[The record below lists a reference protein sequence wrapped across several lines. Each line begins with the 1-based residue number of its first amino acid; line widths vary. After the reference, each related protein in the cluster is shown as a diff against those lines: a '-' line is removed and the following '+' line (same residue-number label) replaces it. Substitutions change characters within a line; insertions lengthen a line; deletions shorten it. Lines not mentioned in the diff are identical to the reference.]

1 MLRRTKPVVVQWEE
15 SPAQWS
21 IMMMDAVGA
30 VNDAS
35 TDVDGLCRQFP
46 ERVEACFAEKGARQS
61 Y

>member
-1 MLRRTKPVVVQWEE
+1 MLRRPKPVVVQWKE

-21 IMMMDAVGA
+21 RRMVDAVGE
-30 VNDAS
+30 VNDGS
-35 TDVDGLCRQFP
+35 KDVDGLCRQFP